1 MRPSSLSLGCRADAK
16 LNDRSRIKASGQ
28 GVQNCLTP
36 PFMTQRIDQTFTTL
50 SATSSTAFVAY
61 IMGGDPD
68 RATSQA
74 VLNALPENGVDIIEL
89 GMPFTDPAAD
99 GPTIEEAG
107 LRSLSAGTTLT
118 TILDMA
124 AEFRKT
130 NETTPLIIMG
140 YCNPV
145 HHMGYTM
152 FAEKAK
158 AAGIDGAIIVDLP
171 PEEDSELRAAFDKH
185 DLALIRLATPTTNA
199 ARLPRVVAG
208 TKGFVYYV
216 SMTGI
221 TGAAFSQAGSVTE
234 PVAAVRQASG
244 LPVVVGFGVKTPA
257 RAREVAQEADG
268 VVVGSAIVKALHENG
283 QEAALALVKSLADA
297 VHQTPR

>member
-1 MRPSSLSLGCRADAK
+1 
-16 LNDRSRIKASGQ
+16 
-28 GVQNCLTP
+28 
-36 PFMTQRIDQTFTTL
+36 MTQRVNQTFAAL
-50 SATSSTAFVAY
+50 KAANSTAFVAY

-68 RATSQA
+68 RAASQA

-107 LRSLSAGTTLT
+107 LRSLASGTTLT

-130 NETTPLIIMG
+130 NDTTPLIIMG

-145 HHMGYTM
+145 HHMGYAK
-152 FAEKAK
+152 FAAKAK
-158 AAGIDGAIIVDLP
+158 AAGVDGAIIVDLP
-171 PEEDSELRAAFDKH
+171 PEEDTELREAFTKH
-185 DLALIRLATPTTNA
+185 DLALIRLATPTTDA
-199 ARLPRVVAG
+199 ERLPRVVAG

-221 TGAAFSQAGSVTE
+221 TGASFAQAGSIKE
-234 PVAAVRQASG
+234 QVAKVRKASR
-244 LPVVVGFGVKTPA
+244 LPVIVGFGVKTPE
-257 RAREVAQEADG
+257 RAREVAKDADG
-268 VVVGSAIVKALHENG
+268 VVVGSAIVKTLHEDG
-283 QEAALALVKSLADA
+283 AKAALTLVKSLAEA
-297 VHQTPR
+297 THNA

>member
-1 MRPSSLSLGCRADAK
+1 
-16 LNDRSRIKASGQ
+16 
-28 GVQNCLTP
+28 
-36 PFMTQRIDQTFTTL
+36 MTQRIDQTFAAL
-50 SATSSTAFVAY
+50 SAADSTAFVAY

-68 RATSQA
+68 REVSQA

-107 LRSLSAGTTLT
+107 LRSLAAGTTLT
-118 TILDMA
+118 TILEMA
-124 AEFRKT
+124 TEFRKG
-130 NETTPLIIMG
+130 NDTTPIIIMG

-145 HHMGYTM
+145 HHMGYAN
-152 FAEKAK
+152 FAAKAK

-171 PEEDSELRAAFDKH
+171 PEEDSELREAFEVH
-185 DLALIRLATPTTNA
+185 DLALIRLATPTTDD

-234 PVAAVRQASG
+234 QVAKVRKASG
-244 LPVVVGFGVKTPA
+244 LPVVVGFGVKTPE
-257 RAREVAQEADG
+257 RAAEVAKDADG
-268 VVVGSAIVKALHENG
+268 VVVGSAIVKELHENG
-283 QEAALALVKSLADA
+283 PDAALALVASLADA
-297 VHQTPR
+297 THGA

>member
-1 MRPSSLSLGCRADAK
+1 MTHRIATVFTHRKAK
-16 LNDRSRIKASGQ
+16 GEA
-28 GVQNCLTP
+28 
-36 PFMTQRIDQTFTTL
+36 
-50 SATSSTAFVAY
+50 AFVAY

-68 RATSQA
+68 RAASQA

-107 LRSLSAGTTLT
+107 LRSLAAGTTLT
-118 TILDMA
+118 TILEMA
-124 AEFRKT
+124 SEFRKG
-130 NETTPLIIMG
+130 NDTTPIIIMG

-145 HHMGYTM
+145 HHMGYAN
-152 FAEKAK
+152 FAK
-158 AAGIDGAIIVDLP
+158 AAKEAGIDGAIIVDLP
-171 PEEDSELRAAFDKH
+171 PEEDSELRAAFEVH
-185 DLALIRLATPTTNA
+185 DLALIRLATPTTDD

-234 PVAAVRQASG
+234 QVAKVRKASG
-244 LPVVVGFGVKTPA
+244 LPVVVGFGVKTPE
-257 RAREVAQEADG
+257 RAAEVAKDADG
-268 VVVGSAIVKALHENG
+268 VVVGSAIVKELHDNG
-283 QEAALALVKSLADA
+283 PDAALALVKSLADA
-297 VHQTPR
+297 THGA